1 MKKVF
6 YTALL
11 VMGLSVSTFAAN
23 DYSEKKE
30 AKVTTSLQS
39 KFETTYAG
47 ATNVTWTV
55 NDKFQKASFTLNG
68 VQMTAFYDLNNDYVA
83 TTHPTKADVLSTV
96 ALNRISKA
104 YKGYE
109 IGKVIE
115 YDNGSKVL
123 FVDLKKGEK
132 EVLVRV
138 MPNNSVYFFKQL
150 N

>member
-30 AKVTTSLQS
+30 AKVASSLQA
-39 KFETTYAG
+39 KFENTYAG

-55 NDKFQKASFTLNG
+55 TDKFQKASFNLDG

-83 TTHPTKADVLSTV
+83 TTHATKADKLSAV
-96 ALNRISKA
+96 ALERIAKT

-109 IGKVIE
+109 IGKVIA

-138 MPNNSVYFFKQL
+138 MPNNSIYFFKQL